1 MRTSV
6 KNNLLFLTVGVDTVV
21 PPNKDRIALI
31 ISGPTGAFCR
41 FNFAETSIGGNGI
54 AIYDQD
60 PPLVLTLEHFGS
72 AIQQELRFTPSI
84 DAVVNVMEFSIDR
97 SANTDIVE
105 FDDG

>member
-6 KNNLLFLTVGVDTVV
+6 KNHVLFLTVGAETII

-41 FNFAETSIGGNGI
+41 FNFATSSLGGNGI

-60 PPLVLTLEHFGS
+60 SPLILPFDRFGS
-72 AIQQELRFTPSI
+72 AIQQELRFTPSA
-84 DAVVNVMEFSIDR
+84 DSVANVMEFSIDR
-97 SANTDIVE
+97 SSLSDITE